1 MLSKNIICITEKCP
15 HRKVCKHFEYLN
27 SLEAVNVSIES
38 CEHLPELTPMS
49 VTTTTPI
56 IDKIR
61 EVAEP
66 YNPNIGTTPYIKP
79 TMPDTIT
86 TPNYPPYTTN
96 PYMTKPREYNDRDF
110 ITSYT
115 YTGEDIPQT
124 FKSKAPLN
132 VTAIKV
138 SKGICSIC
146 GKTAYTENCSDC
158 GNVICNECGY
168 TNVDVNDGKPIITC
182 DKCFGASDKNNE
194 STETISWDIN
204 EFSEESKKEET
215 KDEQSKI
222 RKKSSHSKSKK

>member
-56 IDKIR
+56 INKIR

-66 YNPNIGTTPYIKP
+66 YNPNIGTTPY
-79 TMPDTIT
+79 T
-86 TPNYPPYTTN
+86 
-96 PYMTKPREYNDRDF
+96 TKPREYNDRDF
-110 ITSYT
+110 VTSYT

-124 FKSKAPLN
+124 FKSRVPLN

-158 GNVICNECGY
+158 GNVICNDCGY

-204 EFSEESKKEET
+204 EFSEESKKEEA

-222 RKKSSHSKSKK
+222 RKKSSHNKSKKQ

>member
-56 IDKIR
+56 INKIR

-66 YNPNIGTTPYIKP
+66 YNPNIGTTPYSQP
-79 TMPDTIT
+79 HT
-86 TPNYPPYTTN
+86 TYLRN
-96 PYMTKPREYNDRDF
+96 
-110 ITSYT
+110 
-115 YTGEDIPQT
+115 DIPP
-124 FKSKAPLN
+124 FESNIPLN
-132 VTAIKV
+132 ITPIKI

-146 GKTAYTENCSDC
+146 GKEAYTENCSDC
-158 GNVICNECGY
+158 GNVICNDCGY

-182 DKCFGASDKNNE
+182 DKCFGASDKQDE
-194 STETISWDIN
+194 STETINWDIN
-204 EFSEESKKEET
+204 EFSEESKKEEA
-215 KDEQSKI
+215 KDEQPKT
-222 RKKSSHSKSKK
+222 RKRTSNSKSKKQ